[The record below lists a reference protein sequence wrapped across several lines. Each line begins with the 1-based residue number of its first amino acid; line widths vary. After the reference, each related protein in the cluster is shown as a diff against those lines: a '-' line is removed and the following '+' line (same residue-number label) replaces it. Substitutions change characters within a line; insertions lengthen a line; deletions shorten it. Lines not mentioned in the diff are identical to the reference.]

1 MDSARK
7 AISSCHKLVYE
18 TEGVCKHIQENELS
32 IASVKKGKLSAKE
45 SQARKAIAVNS
56 YLVKKPDLAKQLS
69 KEDMSSSFNS
79 LHKHSELSKINL
91 TDELS
96 PSPLEQNLPA
106 LQSILSVSVPILSEL
121 ARKLAHYEARLPGLE
136 GHAGPA
142 SPLAGT
148 LPSGK
153 IDEMKRGRQFKVGF
167 KGSSEWVM
175 NVNIGN
181 VMHLMGLSVE
191 DLAVFPQVAH
201 EVCRDALYEK
211 IIMTS
216 IAYFSIATECR
227 FLCGEGG
234 DEVYQRESKY
244 WHRAA
249 VELVCTFLPNEC
261 PLVAH
266 IISSYEKH
274 NTLAQ
279 EVIVL
284 PHVNLGRKLRQ
295 GRGGQR
301 GH

>member
-1 MDSARK
+1 MDNARK
-7 AISSCHKLVYE
+7 AIRSCHKLVYE
-18 TEGVCKHIQENELS
+18 TESTCKHIEETELS
-32 IASVKKGKLSAKE
+32 ITKKGKLSARE
-45 SQARKAIAVNS
+45 SQARKAVAVNS
-56 YLVKKPDLAKQLS
+56 YLVKKPDLAKQLY
-69 KEDMSSSFNS
+69 KEDMSSSLNS

-96 PSPLEQNLPA
+96 PSSLEQNLPT
-106 LQSILSVSVPILSEL
+106 LQSILSISAPILGEL
-121 ARKLAHYEARLPGLE
+121 ARKLARYEARLPKLE
-136 GHAGPA
+136 ERAGPA
-142 SPLAGT
+142 SQLAGT

-153 IDEMKRGRQFKVGF
+153 IDEMKRGKQFKVAP
-167 KGSSEWVM
+167 KGSSEWIM

-191 DLAVFPQVAH
+191 DLAIFPQVAH
-201 EVCRDALYEK
+201 EMCRDALYEK

-234 DEVYQRESKY
+234 DEVYQSESKY

-284 PHVNLGRKLRQ
+284 RRVTLGRKLGQ
-295 GRGGQR
+295 GGGGQC
-301 GH
+301 GN